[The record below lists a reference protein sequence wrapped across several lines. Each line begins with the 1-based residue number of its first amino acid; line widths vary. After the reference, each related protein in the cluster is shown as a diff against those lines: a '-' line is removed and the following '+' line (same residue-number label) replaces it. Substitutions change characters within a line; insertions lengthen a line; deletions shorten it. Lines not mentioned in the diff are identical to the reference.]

1 MSVQSSRP
9 DVDAAAA
16 AIKGIWF
23 PVKGTVHSLPEVLAP
38 DEMVQVLAVAH
49 HDRAMGVLV
58 LTDRR
63 FLFRAQNW
71 SGQRMVTHSFPEITD
86 IRWSGGLEQGVLTVF
101 IGGWAAE
108 FKNMDKR
115 DGQHLAECMRQWRQ
129 WYAAQGG
136 AGAPQYGQPVQ
147 TAPIPP
153 QYGQH
158 TQAAPVPQQYAQP
171 APAAPVHPQ
180 YAQPA
185 PVPPQYAAPHHA
197 QPASPAPVPP
207 QSPRPPASSGGGLF
221 GRRRR
226 EAEAEAARLGDELR
240 AHAADTE
247 TLRAENARLQ
257 AQLSA
262 LVGADAAR
270 LAQEA
275 ERIGRTHAERL
286 GELERIDAVLDAK
299 VEAAAVRAE
308 GELHGTRQRLTEMEA
323 QAQEAERRLA
333 AARGALVVTD
343 DLALLQ
349 EAGIYEY
356 RHPLADAV
364 AYKAELD
371 RIKEQYKALTKNGRA
386 VVGVT
391 EWTVNGSAA
400 EGRRMV
406 RDFSKLMLRAYNA
419 EADAAVRGMKPH
431 RLASLVDRLVKSR
444 ETIAKLGKTMQ
455 IQVTDQ
461 YHRLRVK
468 ELELTA
474 DHLAKQEAE
483 KERRREERERQREEE
498 RLEREIARERARLD
512 KERNRLVLALNR
524 ARTAGQADATQIA
537 ELERKLTDLDAE
549 EEAIDRREA
558 NRRAGYVYVISNI
571 GAFGESMVKIGLT
584 RRLDPMDRVIE
595 LGDASVPFRFDV
607 HALIYSDDAVGLER
621 ALHQEFEPQRV
632 NRVNARR
639 EFFHV
644 TPGQVR
650 DALTRHAGQHLLE
663 FHEQPDAPE
672 WRASVAAGRE

>member
-23 PVKGTVHSLPEVLAP
+23 PVKGTVQSLPEVLAP
-38 DEMVQVLAVAH
+38 DETVQVLAVAH
-49 HDRAMGVLV
+49 HDRVMGVLV

-71 SGQRMVTHSFPEITD
+71 AGQRLVTHSFPEITD
-86 IRWSGGLEQGVLTVF
+86 IRWSGGLGQGALTVF

-115 DGQHLAECMRQWRQ
+115 DGQHLAECMRQWCQ
-129 WYAAQGG
+129 WHAAQS
-136 AGAPQYGQPVQ
+136 GAPQYGQPAQ
-147 TAPIPP
+147 AAPIPP
-153 QYGQH
+153 QYGQPAP
-158 TQAAPVPQQYAQP
+158 AAPVYPQYTQP
-171 APAAPVHPQ
+171 APAAPAFPQ
-180 YAQPA
+180 HTPPA
-185 PVPPQYAAPHHA
+185 PVPPQYAAPQHA
-197 QPASPAPVPP
+197 QPASPGPVPP
-207 QSPRPPASSGGGLF
+207 QSPASSGGGLF

-257 AQLSA
+257 AQLAA
-262 LVGADAAR
+262 LIGADAAR
-270 LAQEA
+270 LAQET
-275 ERIGRTHAERL
+275 ERIGRIHAERL

-308 GELHGTRQRLTEMEA
+308 GELYGTRQRLAEMEA
-323 QAQEAERRLA
+323 QAQEAERRLTT
-333 AARGALVVTD
+333 ARGALVVTD
-343 DLALLQ
+343 DLTLLQ

-371 RIKEQYKALTKNGRA
+371 RIKDQYKTLTKNGRA

-391 EWTVNGSAA
+391 DWTVNGSAA

-549 EEAIDRREA
+549 EEAIDQREA

-644 TPGQVR
+644 TPRQVR

-672 WRASVAAGRE
+672 WRASVAAGRG

>member
-1 MSVQSSRP
+1 M
-9 DVDAAAA
+9 DAAAA

-23 PVKGTVHSLPEVLAP
+23 PVKGTVQSLPEVLTP
-38 DEMVQVLAVAH
+38 DESVQVLAVAH
-49 HDRAMGVLV
+49 HDRVAGVLV

-63 FLFRAQNW
+63 FLFRAQNRV
-71 SGQRMVTHSFPEITD
+71 GQRLVTHSFPEITNV
-86 IRWSGGLEQGVLTVF
+86 RWSGGIGQGVLTVF

-115 DGQHLAECMRQWRQ
+115 DGQHLAECMRQWCQ
-129 WYAAQGG
+129 WHAAQSSGG
-136 AGAPQYGQPVQ
+136 AQYGQ
-147 TAPIPP
+147 APQAASIPP
-153 QYGQH
+153 
-158 TQAAPVPQQYAQP
+158 QYAQP
-171 APAAPVHPQ
+171 APAAPAFPQ
-180 YAQPA
+180 YVPPT
-185 PVPPQYAAPHHA
+185 PVPPQYAAPQHT
-197 QPASPAPVPP
+197 QPTSPGPVPP
-207 QSPRPPASSGGGLF
+207 QLPQSPASSGGGLF

-240 AHAADTE
+240 AHAADIE
-247 TLRAENARLQ
+247 TLCAENARLQ

-262 LVGADAAR
+262 LLGADAAR
-270 LAQEA
+270 LAQET

-286 GELERIDAVLDAK
+286 GEVERIDAVLDAK
-299 VEAAAVRAE
+299 VEAAAIRAE
-308 GELHGTRQRLTEMEA
+308 RELHGTRQQLTEMEM
-323 QAQEAERRLA
+323 QAQEVERRLA
-333 AARGALVVTD
+333 TARGALVVTD
-343 DLALLQ
+343 DLTLLQ

-364 AYKAELD
+364 AYKAQLD

-431 RLASLVDRLVKSR
+431 RLASLVDRLVKSK

-474 DHLAKQEAE
+474 DYLAKQDAE

-498 RLEREIARERARLD
+498 RLEREIVRERARLD

-524 ARTAGQADATQIA
+524 ARSAGQADATQIA

-549 EEAIDRREA
+549 EEVIDQREA
-558 NRRAGYVYVISNI
+558 NRRAGYVYVISNV

-607 HALIYSDDAVGLER
+607 HALIYSDDAVSLER

-632 NRVNARR
+632 NRVNVRR

-644 TPGQVR
+644 TPRQVR
-650 DALTRHAGQHLLE
+650 EALTRHAGQHLLE

-672 WRASVAAGRE
+672 WRASVAAGRS

>member
-23 PVKGTVHSLPEVLAP
+23 SVKGTVHSLPEVLAP
-38 DEMVQVLAVAH
+38 DESVQVLAVAH
-49 HDRAMGVLV
+49 HDRVMGVLV

-71 SGQRMVTHSFPEITD
+71 AGQRLVTHSFAEITD
-86 IRWSGGLEQGVLTVF
+86 VRWSGGLGQRVLTVF

-115 DGQHLAECMRQWRQ
+115 DGQHLADCLRHWCQ
-129 WYAAQGG
+129 WYAAQAS
-136 AGAPQYGQPVQ
+136 AGAPQYAPGHMPGHASATMPAVPVSS
-147 TAPIPP
+147 
-153 QYGQH
+153 
-158 TQAAPVPQQYAQP
+158 QYAQP
-171 APAAPVHPQ
+171 APAL
-180 YAQPA
+180 
-185 PVPPQYAAPHHA
+185 PVPPQHTQPTSAAPVLPQHA
-197 QPASPAPVPP
+197 APYSPQPPSPDPIPS
-207 QSPRPPASSGGGLF
+207 QSPSPSAPSSGGGLF

-240 AHAADTE
+240 AHAVDVE

-257 AQLSA
+257 AQLSS
-262 LVGADAAR
+262 LLGVDAAR
-270 LAQEA
+270 LVQET

-308 GELHGTRQRLTEMEA
+308 RELYGTRQRLTEMEA
-323 QAQEAERRLA
+323 QAQEAERRLTT
-333 AARGALVVTD
+333 ARGALVVTD
-343 DLALLQ
+343 DLTLLQ

-364 AYKAELD
+364 AYKAQLD

-419 EADAAVRGMKPH
+419 EADAAVRGMRPH
-431 RLASLVDRLVKSR
+431 RLASLIDRLVKSR
-444 ETIAKLGKTMQ
+444 EAIAKLGKTMQ

-474 DHLAKQEAE
+474 DYLAKLEQE

-498 RLEREIARERARLD
+498 RLEREIARERGRLD
-512 KERNRLVLALNR
+512 KERNRLVSR
-524 ARTAGQADATQIA
+524 
-537 ELERKLTDLDAE
+537 
-549 EEAIDRREA
+549 
-558 NRRAGYVYVISNI
+558 
-571 GAFGESMVKIGLT
+571 
-584 RRLDPMDRVIE
+584 
-595 LGDASVPFRFDV
+595 
-607 HALIYSDDAVGLER
+607 
-621 ALHQEFEPQRV
+621 
-632 NRVNARR
+632 
-639 EFFHV
+639 
-644 TPGQVR
+644 
-650 DALTRHAGQHLLE
+650 
-663 FHEQPDAPE
+663 
-672 WRASVAAGRE
+672 